1 MSKTFSKIST
11 AWLVGLLAFVVAGCG
26 FFGSDTAEPSD
37 TASGPI
43 YDTVTAGKL
52 TIATGEP
59 AYEPWVVNDDP
70 ASCQGFEAA
79 IGCEIAK
86 RLGYAL
92 SEVIWVRTGFD
103 EAIAPG
109 PKSFDFNLQQYTATD
124 ERRQAVD
131 FSSDYAHFPQ
141 AMIVYSDGKFAAG
154 TQISDFTEIKIAV
167 ANATTSAEWARS
179 FFGEDAVL
187 VFNDVDAA
195 VQAMKSNAADAL
207 ITDVASAWYI
217 STAELEGTKI
227 QGILEGTQDEGCA
240 ALLAKDSPMT
250 AAVTQVIDEMNDDGT
265 IEQLQKTWLYD
276 SSNVAVIA
284 K

>member
-1 MSKTFSKIST
+1 MSKKFSKISV
-11 AWLVGLLAFVVAGCG
+11 ALLAGVFAFAVAGCG
-26 FFGSDTAEPSD
+26 GGSETAEPTD
-37 TASGPI
+37 TATGPI

-79 IGCEIAK
+79 VGCAIAE

-92 SEVIWVRTGFD
+92 SDVIWVRTGFD

-109 PKSFDFNLQQYTATD
+109 AKNFDFNLQQYTATD
-124 ERRQAVD
+124 ERREAVD

-141 AMIVYSDGKFAAG
+141 AIVVYTNGKFAEG
-154 TQISDFTEIKIAV
+154 TKITDFDGIKIAV
-167 ANATTSAEWARS
+167 ANATTSADWARL
-179 FFGEDAVL
+179 FFGDDAVL
-187 VFNDVDAA
+187 IYNDVDAA

-250 AAVTQVIDEMNDDGT
+250 PVITQVIDEMNADGT

-276 SSNVAVIA
+276 SSSVAVIV